1 MHLLRPPT
9 LAGHNF
15 ACSFTFCSRY
25 TNVVA
30 ASLLMA
36 VNKSP
41 VHVQSMKFARNSIS
55 SCSLECSQDVTV
67 LHSHTVTNFGDLA
80 GAKTSNLLQGRG
92 TRQGMIA
99 SPYASHVSR
108 PILGVPYSSLCVCV
122 RKGLGKT
129 VHLYSLCAL
138 CKLHS

>member
-1 MHLLRPPT
+1 MLNLRPFFQNISH
-9 LAGHNF
+9 GRI
-15 ACSFTFCSRY
+15 SR
-25 TNVVA
+25 VIIEH
-30 ASLLMA
+30 
-36 VNKSP
+36 VN
-41 VHVQSMKFARNSIS
+41 
-55 SCSLECSQDVTV
+55 VTV

-108 PILGVPYSSLCVCV
+108 LILGVPYSSLCVCV